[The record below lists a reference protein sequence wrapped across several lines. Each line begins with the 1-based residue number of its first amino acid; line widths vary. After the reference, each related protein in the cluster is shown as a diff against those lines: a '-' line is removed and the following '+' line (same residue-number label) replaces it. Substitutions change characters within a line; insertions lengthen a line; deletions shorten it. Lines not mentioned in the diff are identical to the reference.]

1 MNHWACHATSDST
14 KPMVSVGCVHF
25 VGSVGSVLEA
35 VGITIAEL
43 LYSYVAN

>member
-25 VGSVGSVLEA
+25 VGSVLEA